1 MFDTI
6 STRYFGRE
14 SVSQADNLFFLQV
27 LYDNQ
32 WVENVWSYTM
42 PELVDPNIGDE
53 W

>member
-1 MFDTI
+1 MLITI
-6 STRYFGRE
+6 STRYLGRE
-14 SVSQADNLFFLQV
+14 RMSRADNIYLLQV